1 MTERGGEKG
10 KKREGG
16 NRSENLLIT
25 TRGLSFLV
33 HFTESAVLPW
43 PAVHHP
49 VLQHTVMSHTGVI
62 CIIERNGTQ
71 CSVFP

>member
-10 KKREGG
+10 KKRGGG
-16 NRSENLLIT
+16 NRSEDLLIT

-33 HFTESAVLPW
+33 HFPESAVLPW
-43 PAVHHP
+43 PAAHLP